1 MATHSGIL
9 LWEIL
14 WTEEPGGLQS
24 MGLQRVGHDL
34 VTKQGRK
41 IFRGLVSLFFVQWYA
56 VTLDLLCV
64 VRDCFV
70 VIGDSCKG
78 SFPLLDWAELGVS
91 VSGRVWVCL
100 TVSECVT
107 GCVWVC
113 LTVWACLG
121 VSECVWVCLTM
132 SGHVWACL
140 SVSGC
145 VTGVSGCVWE
155 STVTAGLIAYCVA
168 LLSLPVRTVNW
179 LCAICLIA
187 AACAS

>member
-24 MGLQRVGHDL
+24 MGSQRVGHDL

-91 VSGRVWVCL
+91 DCVWVCLSVSGCVTGRVWVCL
-100 TVSECVT
+100 GVSGCVT

-113 LTVWACLG
+113 LGKHCYSRADSLLCCTAQSYCQDSELTLCNLFNSCCLG
-121 VSECVWVCLTM
+121 F
-132 SGHVWACL
+132 L
-140 SVSGC
+140 SSPWPAAWL
-145 VTGVSGCVWE
+145 SR
-155 STVTAGLIAYCVA
+155 S
-168 LLSLPVRTVNW
+168 LLQDR
-179 LCAICLIA
+179 
-187 AACAS
+187 